1 MLPNY
6 QDCLNLCNFK
16 DSPFYETKMVIDG
29 YSISLFNYRLA
40 TNNDFKREF
49 AKELRGICF
58 VFNTYGTLF
67 KRYLLLQKFF
77 NLNQTEETLF
87 DNIKNFKIKSVNNKE
102 DGSLATFIKLP
113 NGRVIGKSK
122 MGFDNEQANAISK
135 IYANNSSIK
144 NFVDYCLD
152 KDIIPVFEYVSPFN
166 RIVLRY
172 KSDDLILLKLRDNV
186 TGNYLDVEPIL
197 EIFSDIK
204 FANSESVYC
213 SLSELVEK
221 VVSEIDKEGVV
232 VHCLD
237 NLGNDFLFKIKTKW
251 YVELHALYTEDVN
264 RENILIGYILD
275 EKVDDILAQFP
286 EEDFEV
292 RNRINSISSVVK
304 SEISSIVEKID
315 DLYKKYLDLG
325 SDRKTF
331 ALAYLDKDP
340 LAKFCFN
347 KIKGQHSFEIAKNI
361 LKDKTKKL
369 GEARQW
375 ISSKIN
381 NFEFKDIVED

>member
-1 MLPNY
+1 ML
-6 QDCLNLCNFK
+6 
-16 DSPFYETKMVIDG
+16 IDG

-40 TNNDFKREF
+40 TNNDFKGKF

-58 VFNTYGTLF
+58 VFNADGTLF

-113 NGRVIGKSK
+113 NGKVVGKSK

-135 IYANNSSIK
+135 IYASNISIK

-172 KSDDLILLKLRDNV
+172 KSDELILLKLRDNV
-186 TGNYLDVEPIL
+186 TGNYLDVEPML
-197 EIFSDIK
+197 EKFSDIK
-204 FANSESVYC
+204 FANSENVYV

-221 VVSEIDKEGVV
+221 IVDAVDKEGVV

-237 NLGNDFLFKIKTKW
+237 NSGNDFLFKIKTKW
-251 YVELHALYTEDVN
+251 YVELHSLYTEDVN

-275 EKVDDILAQFP
+275 EKVDDILTQFP
-286 EEDFEV
+286 EEDVEV

-304 SEISSIVEKID
+304 LEISSIVEKID
-315 DLYKKYLDLG
+315 ALYKIYVDLG

-331 ALAYLDKDP
+331 ALTYLDRDP

-347 KIKGQHSFEIAKNI
+347 KIRGEDSFDIAKNI
-361 LKDKTKKL
+361 LRDKTKKL
-369 GEARQW
+369 VEARQW
-375 ISSKIN
+375 ISSKIDL
-381 NFEFKDIVED
+381 EFKDVVED